1 MPSHMLGKVALSLG
15 LRRAFPGIIPVDL
28 DLDDDF
34 IPVEDHRPIDAGA
47 GSDREHVPENTPATA
62 PAMLQG
68 AGDVEPQTR
77 PAADGLLSRLNALPQ
92 DQIRFFTAW
101 RRSRALRWPPETAEE
116 LAEMLAQLEVLER
129 ATAAEKDTYGEEGGY

>member
-1 MPSHMLGKVALSLG
+1 MLGKVALSLG

-34 IPVEDHRPIDAGA
+34 IPVEDHRPGEAAVTAGA
-47 GSDREHVPENTPATA
+47 MRSA
-62 PAMLQG
+62 G
-68 AGDVEPQTR
+68 AQTEPTGDVAPTER

-101 RRSRALRWPPETAEE
+101 RRSRAFRWPPEVAEE
-116 LAEMLAQLEVLER
+116 LAEMLAQVEVLER
-129 ATAAEKDTYGEEGGY
+129 AAAAEKDTYGEEGGY